1 MASWSLATS
10 RERIARELNSLFYEF
25 YLFGV
30 AFRSHYN
37 AAIAREM
44 EKLDKIQESDDF
56 KRTAV
61 GPAVDSAARCY
72 HYVHWWPI
80 LRQALRKRFRVQAVI
95 ALLVLLVSVIF
106 VAALLSVKP
115 SPVHLNAYGAWFSII
130 VFIGFLFIGYRIY
143 SRVLYTYKAL
153 ALFFITGLIFD
164 ILGLSHAFW
173 RHAEPTWRRI
183 ISPFS
188 SLRHEYAIHAA
199 PMPIAHLLQW
209 VLWFIALIFG
219 IASYRRFISFCG
231 KAVARKLMN
240 GDKFGYGMAAEQS
253 ASVIINLLDIRHSL
267 SEIPSDNQRYCDANV
282 ARNVFN
288 ANLINLAFLIK
299 GPWHETMRSRYG
311 SAGEWIAGHAPRIE
325 LFIRHQQVKNV
336 LLSNNLLEL
345 RDAMT
350 STLVHAANGNWH
362 LIATGEEYANTVITR
377 RRSIIMRRVIA
388 IAISIGFAIA
398 ALHYMRH
405 SPALLSSIAGTCI
418 IFALVQLAGLLDP
431 DAPTA
436 LDVAGRVA
444 NTLKRGG

>member
-1 MASWSLATS
+1 MASWSLAAS
-10 RERIARELNSLFYEF
+10 RKRIARELDSLFDEL
-25 YLFGV
+25 YLFSV

-37 AAIAREM
+37 AAVASEM

-56 KRTAV
+56 RRTAV

-80 LRQALRKRFRVQAVI
+80 LRRALRKRFRVQAVI
-95 ALLVLLVSVIF
+95 VILVLLVSVIF
-106 VAALLSVKP
+106 VAALLTAKP
-115 SPVHLNAYGAWFSII
+115 SPVHLNAYDAWFSII

-143 SRVLYTYKAL
+143 SRVRYTHKAL
-153 ALFFITGLIFD
+153 ALLFITCI
-164 ILGLSHAFW
+164 ILDVLGPFHAFW
-173 RHAEPTWRRI
+173 RHVEPTWKRI
-183 ISPFS
+183 SSPFS
-188 SLRHEYAIHAA
+188 SLRHEYAIHAT

-209 VLWFIALIFG
+209 VLWLIALIFG
-219 IASYRRFISFCG
+219 VAWYRRFLSFCG
-231 KAVARKLMN
+231 KVVARKLMN

-267 SEIPSDNQRYCDANV
+267 SEIPSDNQRYVRCK
-282 ARNVFN
+282 RGQKCLQCK
-288 ANLINLAFLIK
+288 LINLAFLIK

-311 SAGEWIAGHAPRIE
+311 SAGEWIADHAPRIE
-325 LFIRHQQVKNV
+325 LFIRHQQVKNI

-350 STLVHAANGNWH
+350 STLVHAANGDWH
-362 LIATGEEYANTVITR
+362 LIAAEEEYANTVITR

-388 IAISIGFAIA
+388 IAISIGFAIG